1 MKLTFSLRKFWP
13 LLLKNAVVAS
23 KYENLG
29 DVCSG
34 WRKGQSPN
42 LSYAPSSYM
51 CTRTC
56 VRGATIRT
64 AWCCRNTPVYAFF
77 NSLISPGLLQD
88 RLSLLGSSQAS
99 TQESGLPTDS
109 HLCPACVRDLCPRG
123 HLRSVCV
130 CECWHACSV
139 YSSSCARLAWNECN
153 SSEKSEEANKHFGGR
168 KLPMCLTASV
178 KLA

>member
-1 MKLTFSLRKFWP
+1 MKTWETFVQCDVKVKAQTWAM
-13 LLLKNAVVAS
+13 LLHRYTLHLV
-23 KYENLG
+23 
-29 DVCSG
+29 
-34 WRKGQSPN
+34 
-42 LSYAPSSYM
+42 
-51 CTRTC
+51 TC
-56 VRGATIRT
+56 VCGATIRT
-64 AWCCRNTPVYAFF
+64 AWCCRRFAETHLFTLFFF
-77 NSLISPGLLQD
+77 NSLISPGLLRD

-99 TQESGLPTDS
+99 TQESRLPTDS

-153 SSEKSEEANKHFGGR
+153 SSEKSEETNKHFGGR
-168 KLPMCLTASV
+168 KLPMCLTASS